1 MLESTATLVD
11 RVLAGDSDGLA
22 STDADHFALVD
33 DRVLRRLRDRDT
45 IFRDRDEDQDLVGD
59 FDAKVIDDKL
69 VALLAA
75 QQNGS

>member
-1 MLESTATLVD
+1 MVD

-22 STDADHFALVD
+22 PTDADHFALVD
-33 DRVLRRLRDRDT
+33 DRVLRRLHKRDT

-75 QQNGS
+75 EQNGS